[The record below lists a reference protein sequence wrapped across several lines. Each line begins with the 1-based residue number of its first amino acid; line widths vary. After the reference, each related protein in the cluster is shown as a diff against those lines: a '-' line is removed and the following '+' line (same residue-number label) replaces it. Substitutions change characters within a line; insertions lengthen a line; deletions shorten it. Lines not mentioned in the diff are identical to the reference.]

1 MKIRMIRKATTF
13 LCMVL
18 VLTMGTTSQVQAA
31 TDVPY
36 DTYNYDYREYIVH
49 TPAAYVPAGSISAVS
64 FGETAFSNPQD
75 MVVGKNGYVY
85 VADTGNNRIVV
96 LNNKMD
102 QLITVIEN
110 FQNGDTLDTF
120 NKPSGVAVSD
130 SNQLYIADTENKRVV
145 VLEDGKLVKIFENP
159 QSDLLDE
166 SFQFKPLKVCVDY
179 ADRVYCIANGV
190 FEGIMAFESNGSFTG
205 YYGTINAT
213 LTLEE
218 KFWIRFSTKAERSK
232 QQLYI
237 QTEFTGMDLDQD
249 GFLYATNYDTSGTQ
263 AIRRLNPKGQ
273 DVIVLP
279 ENNKLAGD
287 IYSMGTTLY
296 SGPSTIVDVVYRGKG
311 IYSVIDSKRGRVF
324 TYDHEGSL
332 LYIFGGLGSQAGTFR
347 IPVAIESIDDNLLVL
362 DSYRGEILKF
372 SETRYGELINDAV
385 ELRYDGDEKQAVDKW
400 KEVLKYDENFELA
413 NVGIGKAYL
422 TTGDNEQAMKFLKL
436 GMSQRYYSIA
446 YKRYRNDILKEN
458 LGYILTGGIVLIVGV
473 RVALST
479 RRKRK
484 GQEGKEALL

>member
-1 MKIRMIRKATTF
+1 MKLRLFRKVTTF
-13 LCMVL
+13 LSMVL
-18 VLTMGTTSQVQAA
+18 VLATGSTSFVQAA

-49 TPAAYVPAGSISAVS
+49 TPAAYVPSGSISAVT
-64 FGETAFSNPQD
+64 FGLVAFNNPQD
-75 MVVGKNGYVY
+75 MFVAKNGYVY
-85 VADTGNNRIVV
+85 IADTGNNRIVV

-102 QLITVIEN
+102 QLITEIKD

-120 NKPSGVAVSD
+120 NKPSGVAVSE

-145 VLEDGKLVKIFENP
+145 VLEEGKLVKIIENP

-166 SFQFKPLKVCVDY
+166 KFEFKPLKVSVDY

-205 YYGTINAT
+205 YFGTINVT

-218 KFWIRFSTKAERSK
+218 KIWIRISTKAERSK

-237 QTEFTGMDLDQD
+237 PTEFTGMDLDEN
-249 GFLYATNYDTSGTQ
+249 GFLYTTNYDSSGTQ
-263 AIRRLNPKGQ
+263 GIRRLNPKGE
-273 DVIVLP
+273 DVIVMG
-279 ENNKLAGD
+279 ENKKLAGD
-287 IYSMGTTLY
+287 IYSGGMTLY
-296 SGPSTIVDVVYRGKG
+296 SGHSTIVDVVYRGKG
-311 IYSVIDSKRGRVF
+311 IYSVVDSRRGRIF

-332 LYIFGGLGSQAGTFR
+332 LYIFGGLGSQAGTFK
-347 IPVAIESIDDNLLVL
+347 IPAAIESIDNNLLVL
-362 DSYRGEILKF
+362 DSYRGEILVF

-422 TTGDNEQAMKFLKL
+422 TAGDNEQAMKYLKL
-436 GMSQRYYSIA
+436 GMSKRYYSIA
-446 YKRYRNDILKEN
+446 YKRYRNEILKAN
-458 LGYILTGGIVLIVGV
+458 LGYILTAGIVLIVGV
-473 RVALST
+473 RVVIRV

-484 GQEGKEALL
+484 GAEGKEALL